1 MTALLST
8 EMLKIRTTRVWWG
21 MLIGLLV
28 WAVLWSLP
36 NAFFVGADLGAE
48 AGGAVVPP
56 MTDDA
61 MARTVYTTALT
72 SFGYA
77 FTLVLGVLVVSGEYR
92 HQTVTPTFL
101 ATPHRHR
108 VVLAKWGATSVYA
121 LLYGTLALLASVA
134 VTVAILAARGQE
146 LNLGAE
152 GLPRALAFALLGFV
166 LWGLIGIGLGTLLG
180 NQVVAILVGVGFIF
194 VEFVATI
201 ALSFVSW
208 GPDLLKWLPSSA
220 TNAMLTPVTQEV
232 DGVSAEILP
241 WWGGLLVLLGYALLS
256 AGLGA
261 ASTLRRDVT

>member
-36 NAFFVGADLGAE
+36 NAFFAGADLGAD
-48 AGGAVVPP
+48 AGGAVIPP

-61 MARTVYTTALT
+61 MARTVYTSALT

-77 FTLVLGVLVVSGEYR
+77 FTLVLGILVVSGEYR

-101 ATPHRHR
+101 ATPRRQR
-108 VVLAKWGATSVYA
+108 VVLAKWGAASAYS
-121 LLYGTLALLASVA
+121 LLYGVL
-134 VTVAILAARGQE
+134 AILAASVVDAAILLARGQE

-152 GLPRALAFALLGFV
+152 GLPRALVFALLGFV
-166 LWGLIGIGLGTLLG
+166 LWGLIGIGVGTLVG
-180 NQVVAILVGVGFIF
+180 NQVVAILVGIGFIF
-194 VEFVATI
+194 VEFVGTAV
-201 ALSFVSW
+201 LSFVSW
-208 GPDLLKWLPSSA
+208 GPALLKWFPSNA
-220 TNAMLTPVTQEV
+220 TMAMLEPVAQDMGGTTV
-232 DGVSAEILP
+232 EILP
-241 WWGGLLVLLGYALLS
+241 WWGGLLVLLGYALVS